1 MSDYQLPL
9 GSDVDYVVGS
19 FDSDTTV
26 SERRHLQISVLP
38 SDLRTESWQYQ
49 FAKRVM
55 DFAIA
60 LLMLSLSL
68 IPGLI
73 IAALVAATTDGPIFY
88 REWRIGR
95 GGRPFRIW
103 KFRSMNTSTDPHQA
117 IHSARGVLLQWRVV
131 KNGCD
136 PRITRVGRFLRQW
149 SLDELPQLLNVL
161 RGEMSLVG
169 PRPVVKA
176 EIPLYGTMRHY
187 YYAAAPGLSG
197 LWQVSGRSNISF
209 QARVSLDVFYVQNW
223 SLLEDC
229 KILWKTIPAVLGR
242 TGAR

>member
-1 MSDYQLPL
+1 MSDCQLPL
-9 GSDVDYVVGS
+9 GSEADYVVGAYA
-19 FDSDTTV
+19 TETAV
-26 SERRHLQISVLP
+26 PEIRHLQVSILP
-38 SDLRTESWQYQ
+38 SGLRTKSWQYQ
-49 FAKRVM
+49 FAKRLL
-55 DFAIA
+55 DFTVAVV
-60 LLMLSLSL
+60 MLSISL

-88 REWRIGR
+88 REWRIGK

-103 KFRSMNTSTDPHQA
+103 KFRSMSVCVDPPEGV
-117 IHSARGVLLQWRVV
+117 HSGHGVLLQWRV
-131 KNGCD
+131 KKDGCD
-136 PRITRVGRFLRQW
+136 PRITRVGKFLRQW
-149 SLDELPQLLNVL
+149 SLDELPQLFNVL

-197 LWQVSGRSNISF
+197 LWQVSGRSNINF
-209 QARVSLDVFYVQNW
+209 QARVSLDVFYVQHW
-223 SLLEDC
+223 SLLTDC